1 MAPERWDF
9 VVAGSG
15 AGGAAAAARLVAG
28 GARVLLVEEGP
39 AARPA
44 ADAFEAVQRYYADGG
59 LSAALGDGLLPIP
72 TGRTVGGTTTINSG
86 TCLRPPP
93 ALVAGWERASS
104 GAFSAEG
111 FGRLVEEVWRSLK
124 AKTAPPET
132 MTGPSKLFLKGL
144 ERLGVQGG
152 HNLDRAED
160 GCEGK
165 GMCCFVCPK
174 DAKMTSYKTYLAGI
188 HGKTGFELRSGTSLV
203 DIETGT
209 DGVRIGLRLPNGNDG
224 EIHARG
230 LVLACGTMS
239 TPYFVR
245 KFRLGPGWREAGAGL
260 SVHPAA
266 KVMALFD
273 EEVAGWKGVPQGA
286 GVVDPVDPAIRYE
299 GVYVPAEMAALAA
312 PLEGRDLKRWMDAHP
327 RVATFGFMIRD
338 ESRGRVDHPLG
349 ARHPVARYRMGPRDY
364 SRMVRGARFAA
375 RAMLAAGARRVL
387 LPFNIEG
394 NEVAGVRALEA
405 LDLDRPGPAAL
416 QMMAFHPLGTCGAG
430 RAAGWDQRV
439 GENVVVADGSAVPE
453 SLGVNPQVTISAFG
467 LRAADVLLEAR
478 A

>member
-1 MAPERWDF
+1 MTPERWDF
-9 VVAGSG
+9 IVAGSG
-15 AGGAAAAARLVAG
+15 AGGAAAAARLHAG

-39 AARPA
+39 VARPA

-59 LSAALGDGLLPIP
+59 LRAALGDGLLPIP

-86 TCLRPPP
+86 TCLRPPEG
-93 ALVAGWERASS
+93 LVAGWERASN
-104 GAFSAEG
+104 GAFSAQG
-111 FGRLVEEVWRSLK
+111 FNRLVEEVWRSLK

-132 MTGPSKLFLKGL
+132 MTGASRLFLKGL
-144 ERLGVQGG
+144 ERLGVAGG
-152 HNLDRAED
+152 HNLERAED
-160 GCEGK
+160 GCEGS

-174 DAKMTSYKTYLAGI
+174 DKKMTSYKTYLAGI
-188 HGKTGFELRSGTSLV
+188 QGKTGFELRSGTSLV
-203 DIETGT
+203 DIETRTG
-209 DGVRIGLRLPNGNDG
+209 GVRIGLRLSNGNDVQLQ
-224 EIHARG
+224 ARG

-245 KFRLGPGWREAGAGL
+245 KFRLGQHWREAGKNL

-286 GVVDPVDPAIRYE
+286 GLVDPEDPAIRYE
-299 GVYVPAEMAALAA
+299 GVYVPAEMAALAV
-312 PLEGRDLKRWMDAHP
+312 PLEGRGLGRWLDAHP

-349 ARHPVARYRMGPRDY
+349 ASHPFARYRMGPRDH

-375 RAMLAAGARRVL
+375 RTMLAAGARSVL
-387 LPFNIEG
+387 LPFNVEG
-394 NEVAGVRALEA
+394 NEVSHTRALDA
-405 LDLDRPGPAAL
+405 LDLGRHGPAAL
-416 QMMAFHPLGTCGAG
+416 QMMAFHPLGTCGLG
-430 RAAGWDQRV
+430 RAAGWDQRL
-439 GENVVVADGSAVPE
+439 GPRVVVADGSVVPE

-467 LRAADVLLEAR
+467 LRAADVLLGAR